1 VQRLAIE
8 QLVHPITEALK
19 AHFWPKMKTWMSLS
33 PLFANVVGYKRTAF
47 FDFLIS

>member
-1 VQRLAIE
+1 
-8 QLVHPITEALK
+8 
-19 AHFWPKMKTWMSLS
+19 MSLS